1 MTAEGMKPKAISEAL
16 GISIPS
22 VYRYRKG
29 FEEAYVTG
37 TYEDSK
43 EEALQQEAL
52 RRQFIHQQN
61 KKGFEMGDS
70 AKDLKSDLF
79 KTIRAVARKNMKT
92 GGKADG

>member
-1 MTAEGMKPKAISEAL
+1 MIDDGNIL
-16 GISIPS
+16 IP
-22 VYRYRKG
+22 YHIQAKRKQ
-29 FEEAYVTG
+29 
-37 TYEDSK
+37 
-43 EEALQQEAL
+43 EALQKEAL

>member
-1 MTAEGMKPKAISEAL
+1 MIDDGNIL
-16 GISIPS
+16 IP
-22 VYRYRKG
+22 YHIQAKRKQ
-29 FEEAYVTG
+29 
-37 TYEDSK
+37 
-43 EEALQQEAL
+43 EALQKEAL

-92 GGKADG
+92 GGEG

>member
-1 MTAEGMKPKAISEAL
+1 MIDDGNIL
-16 GISIPS
+16 IP
-22 VYRYRKG
+22 YHIQAK
-29 FEEAYVTG
+29 
-37 TYEDSK
+37 K
-43 EEALQQEAL
+43 KQEALQKEAL

-92 GGKADG
+92 GGEG